1 MEGENTVITRI
12 SYIPFEIGI
21 DVDFEKLINQKIG
34 GLLYCPLNDLEKSIF
49 DSDIIKFE
57 NKSFSLFIN
66 EIGFC
71 ELIYKKKERQN
82 SFTYEEVLDLLE
94 NRSNFK
100 SSILK
105 KQHKLCTY
113 IDNIR
118 KQILD
123 ILGAKRVRDDVFD
136 GVSYLTSYFCVEGD
150 FDTLIASEENK
161 RAFLTLLEPSI
172 IQELMTVPIRK
183 PYDDYISKMNSFDVD
198 KKWNELT
205 DIGFENHKNIYMQ
218 FNGGVVFTKGNNND
232 EFVKTLM
239 VKEDIFWF
247 MAAYSETWGVY
258 NFNKKLALDKIEFVE
273 LSILKILL
281 RSEKLLS
288 YSMNVEHQK
297 FFDKLIEIYLLPIQI
312 EQAQKTLN
320 LLKAHQRFTKGRKD
334 RNARTFIQYLL
345 LLLGFTQLV
354 PLLFKIPI
362 ISLQFSTINEIIV
375 LCGLVLIYL
384 LVRKV
389 N

>member
-1 MEGENTVITRI
+1 MEGEDAMITRV
-12 SYIPFEIGI
+12 SYIPFEIGV
-21 DVDFEKLINQKIG
+21 DVNFEKLINKEIG
-34 GLLYCPLNDLEKSIF
+34 GLLYCPLNDLENNIF

-57 NKSFSLFIN
+57 NKSFSLYIN

-82 SFTYEEVLDLLE
+82 SFTYEDVLDLLE

-118 KQILD
+118 KQILG
-123 ILGAKRVRDDVFD
+123 ILGTKRIRDDIFD
-136 GVSYLTSYFCVEGD
+136 GISYLSSYFYIEED
-150 FDTLIASEENK
+150 FDTLITSEENK

-172 IQELMTVPIRK
+172 IQEIMTAPICK
-183 PYDDYISKMNSFDVD
+183 PYDDYISKMKSFDID

-205 DIGFENHKNIYMQ
+205 DIGFENHENIYMQ
-218 FNGGVVFTKGNNND
+218 FNGGVVFTKGNNNE

-258 NFNKKLALDKIEFVE
+258 NFNKKLDLDKIEFIE
-273 LSILKILL
+273 LSISKILL

-297 FFDKLIEIYLLPIQI
+297 FFNKLVGIYLLPTQI

-320 LLKAHQRFTKGRKD
+320 LLKAQQRFLKSRNERK
-334 RNARTFIQYLL
+334 ARTFIEYIL

-354 PLLFKIPI
+354 PLLFRIPLI
-362 ISLQFSTINEIIV
+362 NLNFNTANEIIV
-375 LCGLVLIYL
+375 LCVLVLIYL
-384 LVRKV
+384 LVRKG